1 MKLLL
6 FDENLSRRLVSRLA
20 DVFPGSQHVA
30 LVGLE
35 TATDREVWEYAR
47 DNGFILTTKDSDFN
61 ELLLLWGFPPKIVWI
76 QRGNCSTSDIEQL
89 LRENAELIEKM
100 EADADTGIFTI
111 S

>member
-35 TATDREVWEYAR
+35 TASDREVWEYAK
-47 DNGFILTTKDSDFN
+47 DNGFIITTKDSDFN

-89 LRENAELIEKM
+89 LRENAESIEKM
-100 EADADTGIFTI
+100 EADAYTGIFTI